1 MGEIPMLRKIPD
13 ERLQSLLSEALT
25 HPVER
30 RAQVVHQLLAREG
43 TADLAGQLAR
53 LGDVGIARL
62 HPQEVGVGGELAGA
76 LGGGRETRLVVVEA
90 FAGARAVAGP
100 DDGRLRVV
108 VGEDAAARDGQIA
121 VLLDV
126 FLVGVAGG
134 LRGALCF
141 EVGVDGWGSISM
153 AGSTWIQS
161 LRTFVERD
169 ELVLLDP
176 VELKGVDLRGGSA
189 LPLHGL
195 QGLREWL
202 HLLGDTEDEL
212 VVARVN
218 GAADQ
223 LSAFRVRTGDDQ
235 VLGSHQVP
243 LEAGGHQA
251 VDVFAHGDKDLAG
264 QVTALLAT
272 VELVLEVDG
281 GGTVLGEELGQLQ
294 DGGESTV
301 STDSRQH

>member
-1 MGEIPMLRKIPD
+1 MG
-13 ERLQSLLSEALT
+13 
-25 HPVER
+25 
-30 RAQVVHQLLAREG
+30 
-43 TADLAGQLAR
+43 
-53 LGDVGIARL
+53 
-62 HPQEVGVGGELAGA
+62 
-76 LGGGRETRLVVVEA
+76 
-90 FAGARAVAGP
+90 
-100 DDGRLRVV
+100 
-108 VGEDAAARDGQIA
+108 
-121 VLLDV
+121 
-126 FLVGVAGG
+126 
-134 LRGALCF
+134 
-141 EVGVDGWGSISM
+141 
-153 AGSTWIQS
+153 GSTWIRS

-176 VELKGVDLRGGSA
+176 VELKGVDLRGSST

-202 HLLGDTEDEL
+202 DLLGDTEDEL

-223 LSAFRVRTGDDQ
+223 LSAFRVRTGNDQ

-272 VELVLEVDG
+272 VELVLEVDS

-294 DGGESTV
+294 DGGQSTV

>member
-13 ERLQSLLSEALT
+13 EGLQSLLSEALT

-108 VGEDAAARDGQIA
+108 VGEDAAARDGQIT
-121 VLLDV
+121 VLLDM

-141 EVGVDGWGSISM
+141 EVGVDG
-153 AGSTWIQS
+153 
-161 LRTFVERD
+161 
-169 ELVLLDP
+169 
-176 VELKGVDLRGGSA
+176 
-189 LPLHGL
+189 
-195 QGLREWL
+195 
-202 HLLGDTEDEL
+202 
-212 VVARVN
+212 
-218 GAADQ
+218 
-223 LSAFRVRTGDDQ
+223 
-235 VLGSHQVP
+235 
-243 LEAGGHQA
+243 
-251 VDVFAHGDKDLAG
+251 
-264 QVTALLAT
+264 
-272 VELVLEVDG
+272 
-281 GGTVLGEELGQLQ
+281 
-294 DGGESTV
+294 
-301 STDSRQH
+301 